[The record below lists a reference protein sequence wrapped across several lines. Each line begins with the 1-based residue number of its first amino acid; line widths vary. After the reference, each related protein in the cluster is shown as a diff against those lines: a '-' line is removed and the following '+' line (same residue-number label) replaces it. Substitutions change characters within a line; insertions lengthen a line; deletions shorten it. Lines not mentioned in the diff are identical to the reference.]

1 MRLYGYKRMCVFF
14 IILLILSL
22 LAGCS
27 NDVTATSN
35 DAMIQNS
42 GEVGDSIDE
51 ALTQADSEDE
61 SVTDTEE
68 EASKDE
74 DTHTMKDVPNIV
86 GGLPGN
92 IANGSFWGFQG
103 NTMYYTANY
112 DLGVY
117 NLVTGEVYKIKNAA
131 GNSYQVL
138 GDVLYESSLMG
149 IRKVNLV
156 SGEIT
161 NLYNDFAECINA
173 VDGWLYY
180 INAKDDDKIYK
191 MDVDGGSRQSLSD
204 LDNVSTLIYYD
215 GQLYF
220 NRDWNSWEIYKMNLD
235 GSNLVMLQ
243 QDWIETFIIDNDWI
257 YFSDQGEG
265 IFRFDLNGGNKAK
278 LTDSYSDQINIC
290 GGYLF
295 YKNSNDE
302 NKFYKLNLTDFSTE
316 KVLDY
321 AISYFSAYE
330 DYLYFHDVSDPEVRL
345 HRMRYDGNQ
354 AELFDLPKDIE

>member
-1 MRLYGYKRMCVFF
+1 MRLYGYKRMCAFF
-14 IILLILSL
+14 IVLLSLSL

-27 NDVTATSN
+27 NDATTASN
-35 DAMIQNS
+35 ETVIENS
-42 GEVGDSIDE
+42 GDISETDG
-51 ALTQADSEDE
+51 ALSQGNSEDE
-61 SVTDTEE
+61 TDTEKE
-68 EASKDE
+68 TEASKE
-74 DTHTMKDVPNIV
+74 EVTQTVKDIPNTV

-117 NLVTGEVYKIKNAA
+117 NLVSGEVYKIKNAA

-138 GDVLYESSLMG
+138 GDELFESSLMG

-191 MDVDGGSRQSLSD
+191 MDVNGGNRQSLSD

-220 NRDWNSWEIYKMNLD
+220 NRDWNSWELYKMNLD

-243 QDWIETFIIDNDWI
+243 QDWIETFIIDNGWI
-257 YFSDQGEG
+257 YFSDQGKG

-295 YKNSNDE
+295 YKNSNDD
-302 NKFYKLNLTDFSTE
+302 NKFYRLDLTDFSTE

-330 DYLYFHDVSDPEVRL
+330 DYLYFHDISDPEVRL
-345 HRMRYDGNQ
+345 HRMRFDGNQ
-354 AELFDLPKDIE
+354 AELFDLPTEIE